1 MPYEAKSIKNLSE
14 TKHLEQPEAYA
25 IGLQGLVVHILT
37 SLETLIMINLST
49 HHYISIYIY
58 IGQKIRKGI
67 TEPI

>member
-1 MPYEAKSIKNLSE
+1 MPYEAKSIKNLTE

-49 HHYISIYIY
+49 HHYISVYVYIYIY
-58 IGQKIRKGI
+58 DRK
-67 TEPI
+67 

>member
-25 IGLQGLVVHILT
+25 ISLQGLVVHILT

-49 HHYISIYIY
+49 HHYISIYI
-58 IGQKIRKGI
+58 
-67 TEPI
+67 